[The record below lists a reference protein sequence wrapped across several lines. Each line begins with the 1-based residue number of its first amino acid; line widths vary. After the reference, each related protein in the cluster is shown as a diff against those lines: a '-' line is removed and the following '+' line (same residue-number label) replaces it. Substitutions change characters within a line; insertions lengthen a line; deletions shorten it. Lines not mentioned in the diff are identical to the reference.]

1 MQRIRRSNINRVLN
15 MQLQTV
21 QKHSRLGTEILQECQ
36 LKEVTNQQ
44 ISTFKQALWQHG
56 VVVVKNQYLTA
67 LQLKEFAYKTFGE
80 SNINYPSKP
89 LDPNID
95 PDLQSVGVS
104 ILGNPQAHT
113 QEIVGKFAWQWHHD
127 KDFLPT
133 TAGLDMNALYVVML
147 YGVEIPPEG
156 IDGQPHTT
164 AFLDMIEAYNNL
176 EPEHQQQLEQMS
188 MYHLPPRNHQP
199 GHDVPMKRHP
209 IVSTHQVTGKKGL
222 YLGSD
227 TSILVGME
235 DKLDLAKQF
244 WQDLFETVLERIP
257 VYTHVWQP
265 GDLVVW
271 DNSQVMH
278 AGIPYDSS
286 KYKRVALRVGL
297 VNKR

>member
-1 MQRIRRSNINRVLN
+1 
-15 MQLQTV
+15 MQLQTA
-21 QKHSRLGTEILQECQ
+21 QQHSRLGTEVLNKCNLTQI
-36 LKEVTNQQ
+36 TNQQ
-44 ISTFKQALWQHG
+44 ISTFKQALWEHG
-56 VVVVKNQYLTA
+56 VVVVKNQHLTA

-80 SNINYPSKP
+80 STINYPPKP
-89 LDPNID
+89 LDKSID
-95 PDLQSVGVS
+95 PDLQSLGVS
-104 ILGNPQAHT
+104 ILGNPQEHT

-127 KDFLPT
+127 KDFLPK

-176 EPEHQQQLEQMS
+176 EPEHQQQLAQMS
-188 MYHLPPRNHQP
+188 MYHLPPRSYQP
-199 GHDVPMKRHP
+199 GHDVPMKMHP
-209 IVSTHQVTGKKGL
+209 IVSTHQVTGTKGL

-227 TSILVGME
+227 TSIPVGME

-244 WQDLFETVLERIP
+244 WQELFQTVLERTPI
-257 VYTHVWQP
+257 YTHIWQP
-265 GDLVVW
+265 GDLVLW

-278 AGIPYDSS
+278 AGIPYDAS

-297 VNKR
+297 VDKR

>member
-1 MQRIRRSNINRVLN
+1 MQF
-15 MQLQTV
+15 QTV
-21 QKHSRLGTEILQECQ
+21 QKHSRLGTEILQEYQ

-44 ISTFKQALWQHG
+44 INTFKQALWQHG
-56 VVVVKNQYLTA
+56 VVVVKNQHLTA

-80 SNINYPSKP
+80 SNINYPPKP

-127 KDFLPT
+127 KDLLPT

-244 WQDLFETVLERIP
+244 WQDLFETVLERTP

-278 AGIPYDSS
+278 AGIPYDAS

-297 VNKR
+297 VNNK